1 MNNNKNNI
9 LNKLPKKQHT
19 VFLIVIIILIL
30 TFVIFIIRNHLK
42 HDEYK
47 QRFVK
52 NVFFVEMDDP
62 TKTPFDA
69 SKANSDKYEL
79 DRTICVRGKS
89 RNKYISNRALHI
101 KLPYSM
107 TFWFNINSDLVGQYL
122 NNKNNSRTK
131 YPLVYFSDNQYKKN
145 KSGTTNNQ
153 NLLPGINMNIINNAL
168 EIIVSI
174 CSYDSDTGNPL
185 EYTYEGDN
193 KTDNDEK
200 ACGSSERLYNIPNDT
215 WNCLTTIVNSN
226 HLNLYLNGKLMK
238 VIEYNSDVI
247 NKDFKNY
254 KLYIGPFPGEI
265 GYLQVDNDENNF
277 TSDIVYKEYLFY
289 KAKVDKYI
297 KSQYHKNYK
306 VSTLTDHSNYDF
318 SSYHRRPR
326 EDRSN
331 KCN

>member
-69 SKANSDKYEL
+69 SRGNSDKYEL

-89 RNKYISNRALHI
+89 RDKYISNRALHI

-145 KSGTTNNQ
+145 KSGTKSGTTNNQ
-153 NLLPGINMNIINNAL
+153 NLLPGINMNIINNEL
-168 EIIVSI
+168 VCINGNNYQRNSLSGSI
-174 CSYDSDTGNPL
+174 KKYTDTSSLKKLTSLLPL
-185 EYTYEGDN
+185 PLGVN
-193 KTDNDEK
+193 
-200 ACGSSERLYNIPNDT
+200 NIPIEVEVGVPKAEVEDEIKPS
-215 WNCLTTIVNSN
+215 LILLLSVPLS
-226 HLNLYLNGKLMK
+226 LSLVLLLM
-238 VIEYNSDVI
+238 
-247 NKDFKNY
+247 
-254 KLYIGPFPGEI
+254 
-265 GYLQVDNDENNF
+265 
-277 TSDIVYKEYLFY
+277 
-289 KAKVDKYI
+289 
-297 KSQYHKNYK
+297 
-306 VSTLTDHSNYDF
+306 
-318 SSYHRRPR
+318 
-326 EDRSN
+326 
-331 KCN
+331 